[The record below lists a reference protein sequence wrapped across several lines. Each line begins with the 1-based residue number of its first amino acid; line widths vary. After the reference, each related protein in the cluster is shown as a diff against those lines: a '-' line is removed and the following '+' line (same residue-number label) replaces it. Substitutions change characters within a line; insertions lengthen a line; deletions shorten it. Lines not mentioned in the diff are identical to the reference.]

1 MKLYEVLNLNEIM
14 KKVIDDQTLKIDSL
28 TKFKLLGIMKVLE
41 PHIQNFEIIRNEKI
55 KEFGK
60 EDGDG
65 SVLIGKEDTDAMRQF
80 NDSLSDIINSDL
92 NVTFEKIK
100 ANDIFNKG
108 LPAEYLVAL
117 YPVITG

>member
-1 MKLYEVLNLNEIM
+1 MKLYEVLNLNEII
-14 KKVIDDQTLKIDSL
+14 KKVIDDQTLKIDAL

-60 EDGDG
+60 EDKDG
-65 SVLIGKEDTDAMRQF
+65 NVLIDKEDTDAMQQF
-80 NDSLSDIINSDL
+80 NDSLSDIIHSDL
-92 NVTFEKIK
+92 NVSFEKIK
-100 ANDIFNKG
+100 ADDIFNKG
-108 LPAEYLVAL
+108 LPAEYLAAL

>member
-14 KKVIDDQTLKIDSL
+14 KKVIDEQNLKIDSL

-55 KEFGK
+55 REFGK
-60 EDGDG
+60 EDEEGNL
-65 SVLIGKEDTDAMRQF
+65 LIDKTDTNAMQQF
-80 NDSLSDIINSDL
+80 NDSLSDIINSDI
-92 NVTFEKIK
+92 NISFEKIK

>member
-65 SVLIGKEDTDAMRQF
+65 NVLIGKEDTDAMRQF

>member
-65 SVLIGKEDTDAMRQF
+65 NVLIGKEDTDAMRQF

-92 NVTFEKIK
+92 NITFEKIK

>member
-1 MKLYEVLNLNEIM
+1 M

-65 SVLIGKEDTDAMRQF
+65 NVLIGKEDTDAMRQF

-92 NVTFEKIK
+92 NITFEKIK